1 MRPPVNPDAQL
12 KYEVGDSFYYWESTA
27 ESNPGDAMK
36 NLRNFKKLEDK
47 SVVNLRK
54 TLGKGEHYVWVK
66 FDFVIPEYFR
76 GQPLMLVVPHLKMAH
91 QLWLNGIFI
100 SQAGSFP
107 PRLQSNL
114 FKSHYF
120 SFPLNLLKTEPGE
133 TNTVLIKIY
142 AAGKS
147 GISSHSYIQPPR
159 YAFAA
164 ADILDFHHT
173 RVYMFLVGTLLF
185 TFILYI
191 CFYLNLRQFK
201 EYRDFAMMNLFTM
214 FFIFPFFATQMPV
227 YTSGNIPFLIFTKFT
242 YCIPGFF
249 TIAFATHFA
258 FNFMQTKQPLW
269 IKITRIAIVFIQT
282 VVTLAMPTYE
292 KLVDAAPLLFTLL
305 LVQAGFT
312 VVLVIK
318 NFLTKEKRNLAI
330 IFSLGLSPLVLTAA
344 IDLIRRYRDNTQTY
358 TYLSLFGWL
367 FSIIVFIITLSVRF
381 ARIYARNIQLT
392 NHLQDEVDKRTRDLQ
407 GANYELSILNERL
420 EKEKFISEMDLQ
432 MASLVQQRFF
442 PQPDKHF
449 KGWEISI
456 YYSPQAKVSGDLY
469 DYYSYNDTLNG
480 LSLFDVSGHGIS
492 ASLVTML
499 SKNIISHAFQK
510 GFREKQPMSD
520 ILSKINNIILY
531 EKGDIDNYMT
541 GVLCRFGNVSDRD
554 ECLVEIGNAGHPY
567 PLKYD
572 SQSGQISEIK
582 GTDGKKH
589 FGAIGMKGIATSFAS
604 SEFTMKTGD
613 ILMCFTDGLTETTDR
628 ALNQFGTE
636 TVKKVIR
643 ENKDKS
649 ASELLKLIT
658 DKFYE
663 FTAGKNPEDDITIII
678 AKRTNP
684 AHFVQDDNRE
694 EEVLITPVES
704 EENLEELPAIN

>member
-1 MRPPVNPDAQL
+1 MDPNAQPR
-12 KYEVGDSFYYWESTA
+12 YEVGDLFYYWESTA
-27 ESNPGDAMK
+27 ESTPGDVMK

-47 SVVNLRK
+47 SVTNLQK

-66 FDFVIPEYFR
+66 FDFVIPDYFR
-76 GQPLMLVVPHLKMAH
+76 GQPLMLVVPHLKIAH
-91 QLWLNGIFI
+91 KLWLNGIFI
-100 SQAGSFP
+100 SQAGEFP
-107 PRLQSNL
+107 PRIQSNL

-120 SFPLNLLKTEPGE
+120 SFPLNLLKTGPGE
-133 TNTVLIKIY
+133 VNTVLIKIY
-142 AAGKS
+142 ASGKS
-147 GISSHSYIQPPR
+147 GISSHSFIQPPQ

-164 ADILDFHHT
+164 ADIIDFHHT

-191 CFYLNLRQFK
+191 CFYLNLKQFK
-201 EYRDFAMMNLFTM
+201 EFRDFALMNLFTM
-214 FFIFPFFATQMPV
+214 FFLLPFFATEMPI

-242 YCIPGFF
+242 YCIPAFF
-249 TIAFATHFA
+249 VIGISTHFA
-258 FNFMQTKQPLW
+258 FNFMQVKQPLW
-269 IKITRIAIVFIQT
+269 IKITRAGIIAIQSLITLAIPDYESLVSTAPLLLALLFLQASVAVILVIRNFIVKEKRFLAIVF
-282 VVTLAMPTYE
+282 
-292 KLVDAAPLLFTLL
+292 
-305 LVQAGFT
+305 
-312 VVLVIK
+312 
-318 NFLTKEKRNLAI
+318 
-330 IFSLGLSPLVLTAA
+330 SLGFSPLALTAA
-344 IDLIRRYRDNTQTY
+344 IDLARRYHDNTQTY

-367 FSIIVFIITLSVRF
+367 FSIIVFIIILSIRF
-381 ARIYARNIQLT
+381 SHIYANNIQLS

-442 PQPDKHF
+442 PQPNKHF

-469 DYYSYNDTLNG
+469 DYYSYNDVLNG

-510 GFREKQPMSD
+510 GFREKEPMAD
-520 ILSKINNIILY
+520 ILSKINSIILY

-541 GVLCRFGNVSDRD
+541 GVLCRFGETDKNN
-554 ECLVEIGNAGHPY
+554 ECRVEIGNAGHPY

-572 SQSGQISEIK
+572 SRSGEVMEIR

-589 FGAIGMKGIATSFAS
+589 FGAIGMKEIATSFAT
-604 SEFTMKTGD
+604 SEFTMTQGD
-613 ILMCFTDGLTETTDR
+613 ILMCYTDGLTETTNR

-636 TVKKVIR
+636 TVKKVIK
-643 ENKDKS
+643 EYKNKS
-649 ASELLKLIT
+649 ASELLEVIIDRFYKFT
-658 DKFYE
+658 D
-663 FTAGKNPEDDITIII
+663 GKKPEDDITIII

-684 AHFVQDDNRE
+684 AHFVQDENHE
-694 EEVLITPVES
+694 EEVLIEPVES
-704 EENLEELPAIN
+704 EENLEELQALN